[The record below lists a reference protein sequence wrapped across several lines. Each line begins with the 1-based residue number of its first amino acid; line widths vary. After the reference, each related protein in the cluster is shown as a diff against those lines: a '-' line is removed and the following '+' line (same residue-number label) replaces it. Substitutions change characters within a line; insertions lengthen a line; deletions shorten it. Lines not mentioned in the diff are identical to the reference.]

1 MEGSVQIGPN
11 PPSTMYRKQ
20 RMTSD
25 LGGILR
31 WLGMKFSAHAPNL
44 DRDRAVVDVRSQ
56 DVLHMASV
64 LVQLRR

>member
-1 MEGSVQIGPN
+1 MDRN
-11 PPSTMYRKQ
+11 
-20 RMTSD
+20 

-31 WLGMKFSAHAPNL
+31 WLGIDISAYAPNL

-64 LVQLRR
+64 LVELRH